1 MIKQAQ
7 NWIDSL
13 YGAATTLGL
22 LFLCICLSNGAEA
35 SDEQSIIRVDE
46 FGYPNLNGIWNF
58 DNNTPFER
66 PTHLG
71 NQEFLDDERV
81 ASDAQRVQGS
91 PEKQTQPI
99 SKLALGLLANPAAHY
114 GVWGDLS
121 SKFPNRRT
129 SVIIYPKNGRLP
141 KTKPNVQI
149 NRTGEST
156 NCNTTGSAPL
166 VRPVRMARGT
176 ISCDRPEDFGLS
188 ERCLFFPQTT
198 GPYVKANPYNN
209 NIQIVVTKD
218 HVVLNSELG
227 NDPRIIQLSAN
238 GFLDERIK
246 TWTGSSRAH
255 WEENTLVVETRNFT
269 EKLASVF
276 LRWESYGRADRMILT
291 ERFTLASN
299 ETLLYEFT
307 IDDPFTF
314 EDTIKGINH
323 FVKSDLGMYE
333 YSCHEGNYSMTNML
347 KGGRVSDIRGY

>member
-1 MIKQAQ
+1 MITQAQ
-7 NWIDSL
+7 HWIETL
-13 YGAATTLGL
+13 KGASTTLGL
-22 LFLCICLSNGAEA
+22 LLIALCLNAGAEA
-35 SDEQSIIRVDE
+35 SEEQSKISIDE
-46 FGYPNLNGIWNF
+46 FGYPDLNGVWNF

-81 ASDAQRVQGS
+81 ARDVQRVQGS
-91 PEKQTQPI
+91 REKRAQPI
-99 SKLALGLLANPAAHY
+99 SELALGLLANPAAHY

-129 SVIIYPKNGRLP
+129 SVIIHPKNGRLP
-141 KTKPNVQI
+141 ETRPNIHI
-149 NRTGEST
+149 NRTDENT
-156 NCNTTGSAPL
+156 NCNDNGNAPL

-227 NDPRIIQLSAN
+227 NDPRIIQLSEN
-238 GFLDERIK
+238 DFLDERIK

-276 LRWESYGRADRMILT
+276 LRWESYGSADKMKLT
-291 ERFTLASN
+291 ERFTLLSDEA
-299 ETLLYEFT
+299 LLYEFI
-307 IDDPFTF
+307 IDDPSTF
-314 EDTIKGINH
+314 VDTIKGVNH

-347 KGGRVSDIRGY
+347 KGGRVSDIRGN